1 MNFPFKCLL
10 KHHACNKCKCLFP
23 WQQYCTFGIKNM
35 NIMDQIPNR
44 NFENVSVLY
53 SNYIYGYEI
62 RFARWLYH
70 SDTIMESLSHK
81 KPRIWGTS
89 LSQKG
94 PAATSAYF
102 NFIIFKFHLCSMT
115 FSILIGGS
123 VGFIASGMSWN
134 GSLLYTRYVLIVI
147 PRWSIWKE
155 ISQKMRYFKNF
166 LGDTF

>member
-1 MNFPFKCLL
+1 MS
-10 KHHACNKCKCLFP
+10 FP

-35 NIMDQIPNR
+35 NTMDQIPNR

-53 SNYIYGYEI
+53 SDNIYWYEI

-70 SDTIMESLSHK
+70 SDAIMESLSHK
-81 KPRIWGTS
+81 NPRIWGIS
-89 LSQKG
+89 LPQKG

-115 FSILIGGS
+115 FSVSIDGS

-134 GSLLYTRYVLIVI
+134 GSLLNTWYVLIVI
-147 PRWSIWKE
+147 PRWSICKE
-155 ISQKMRYFKNF
+155 ISLRWGTLK
-166 LGDTF
+166 TFGG